1 MSLPIILTDA
11 GRAAIASGQPLI
23 IDAVIVGSG
32 AYTPMPS
39 QSVMQSPIKTIT
51 TISGIPAAS
60 DTISVTVQDT
70 SSDAY
75 TVNEVGLR
83 LSTGVLFAV
92 MSQDDGGLLIKT
104 SLSWLMATF
113 DAKFVGLDVSNVS
126 FGDASF
132 AYPKATELQVKIGQ
146 STKELVGPESMYF
159 LVKRQKMRFFGL
171 T

>member
-23 IDAVIVGSG
+23 VDAVIFGSG
-32 AYTPMPS
+32 AYTPLPN
-39 QSVMQSPIKTIT
+39 QTVMQSPIKTIT
-51 TISGIPAAS
+51 TVSGTPTS
-60 DTISVTVQDT
+60 PDTISVTIKDT
-70 SSDAY
+70 SIDAY
-75 TVNEVGLR
+75 TVNEIGLR

-92 MSQDDGGLLIKT
+92 MSQPGGGLLIKT

-113 DAKFVGLDVSNVS
+113 DAQFVGLDVSHVS

-132 AYPKATELQVKIGQ
+132 AYPKATEAQVKIGQ
-146 STKELVGPESMYF
+146 SAKELVGPESMYF

-171 T
+171 I